1 MVGCRKL
8 DKKKTCVGPHTLVYL
23 APAQALCTT
32 CSERQKHDTD
42 GVRNVPR
49 YTHGL
54 YKAIYA
60 SYMLIKFNT
69 LPRLRPTSIE
79 EDTYTTE

>member
-8 DKKKTCVGPHTLVYL
+8 DKKTTCMGPHTLVYL

-42 GVRNVPR
+42 GVRIVSR
-49 YTHGL
+49 YIYGL
-54 YKAIYA
+54 YKAISA
-60 SYMLIKFNT
+60 SYMLIKSNT

-79 EDTYTTE
+79 EDTHATE